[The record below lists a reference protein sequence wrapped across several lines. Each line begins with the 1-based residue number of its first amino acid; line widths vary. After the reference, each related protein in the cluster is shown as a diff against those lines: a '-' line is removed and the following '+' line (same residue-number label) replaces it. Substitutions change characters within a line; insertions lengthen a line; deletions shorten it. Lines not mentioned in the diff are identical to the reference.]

1 MAVKHKAVVVD
12 IDGTIAIRDNEL
24 RDPFAVEFDKLVA
37 DTPYSRIVDLVAL
50 FYNNDY
56 RIIYVTGRDGQAEEG
71 TREWLRLYAPPYAH
85 LYMRTPNDMR
95 KDTVIKREIYET
107 KIKSHYDVHY
117 VLDDRN
123 QVVDMWREI
132 GLVCLQVA
140 PGDF

>member
-1 MAVKHKAVVVD
+1 MKQKAVIVD
-12 IDGTIAIRDNEL
+12 IDGTVAIRDDEL
-24 RDPFAVEFDKLVA
+24 RDPFTTEFDKLVA
-37 DTPYSRIVDLVAL
+37 DTPQSRIVDLVAL
-50 FYNNDY
+50 FFNNDY
-56 RIIYVTGRDGQAEEG
+56 KIIYVTGRDGQAEEG
-71 TREWLRLYAPPYAH
+71 TREWLRLYTPPYAH

-95 KDTVIKREIYET
+95 KDTLVKREIYKS
-107 KIKSHYDVHY
+107 KIEPHYDVHY